1 MKTKSL
7 FLVLF
12 ALALVTFTSCELF
25 EKADDVT
32 FNVSVPLD
40 FVIDENADNPGG
52 ASYSDT
58 ELLDAT
64 TDPEIAKYADK
75 INKIEVERITY
86 TISNADPSSVVFS
99 GGSLMV
105 ASNSKIIATA
115 SSVSLSNT
123 AETEL
128 TADLDGFND
137 LAARLLDDKQETVM
151 LNGTLS
157 ETPVSFNVRFRFYLK
172 ITADAL

>member
-1 MKTKSL
+1 
-7 FLVLF
+7 
-12 ALALVTFTSCELF
+12 
-25 EKADDVT
+25 
-32 FNVSVPLD
+32 
-40 FVIDENADNPGG
+40 
-52 ASYSDT
+52 
-58 ELLDAT
+58 
-64 TDPEIAKYADK
+64 
-75 INKIEVERITY
+75 
-86 TISNADPSSVVFS
+86 
-99 GGSLMV
+99 MV
-105 ASNSKIIATA
+105 ASNGKVIATA

-137 LAARLLDDKQETVM
+137 LAARLLDDKQEIVM